1 MTGAQFDKD
10 GSLSNWWTDED
21 MAAFKA
27 RAEKLIA
34 YYDTITAFGGRRFT
48 VKCPGEAIADM
59 AGMKSILTLA
69 EDTEG
74 FDYDALFRQYATIW
88 RELPTMRGS
97 MIA

>member
-1 MTGAQFDKD
+1 MTREQLYGGTGIFIGHEISHAFDPTGAQFDKD

-48 VKCPGEAIADM
+48 VKM
-59 AGMKSILTLA
+59 S
-69 EDTEG
+69 
-74 FDYDALFRQYATIW
+74 
-88 RELPTMRGS
+88 RERPLQTWQG
-97 MIA
+97 

>member
-1 MTGAQFDKD
+1 
-10 GSLSNWWTDED
+10 

-34 YYDTITAFGGRRFT
+34 YYDTITAFRGRRFT
-48 VKCPGEAIADM
+48 VKMFRRGHYDM

-74 FDYDALFRQYATIW
+74 LIMMPCSDSMQQSGESF
-88 RELPTMRGS
+88 PTMRGS